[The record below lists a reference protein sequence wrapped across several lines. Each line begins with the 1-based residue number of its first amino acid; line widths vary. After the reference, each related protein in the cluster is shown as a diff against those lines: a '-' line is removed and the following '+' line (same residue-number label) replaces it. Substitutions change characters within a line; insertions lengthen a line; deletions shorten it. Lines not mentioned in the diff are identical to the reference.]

1 MLTIKNQIISK
12 ILISLFLIT
21 YFIPNFYAIDRIGN
35 QWFFL
40 SIMSFLSII
49 FIIKDQNLY
58 TKIKSTIF
66 EKSSILYLIF
76 ILWTLSSISYSYNK
90 VEALVTFN
98 QFFSI
103 FISFIIIKTLL
114 HNIPNG
120 IDFILKLFL
129 ILLTLEVFMS
139 LIPII
144 KDIENNKLLIRSM
157 DYKGAAANINITSFS
172 ILYKTP
178 ILLYFLTKEKK
189 IYIKF
194 IFIILLF
201 SIFLIIS
208 ILGTR
213 GAYIG
218 AIICVISYLAY
229 LLKTNFKTIFK
240 IKQFA
245 IVCLTLILVLLV
257 NVNLTQGGSDAI
269 SRASTISLNTQDG
282 SINSRLRYYKQGIN
296 HFIENP
302 IIGVGIGNWKFIS
315 IDYDKNNID
324 GYIVPFHAHNDFI
337 QLLAE
342 LGLFG
347 LTFYILFIF
356 FSIKKLFKNIFFDDH
371 INFLLLGSLLIYLS
385 DSMINFPIARPISQ
399 LFLITFICLISLYEK
414 KAYE

>member
-1 MLTIKNQIISK
+1 
-12 ILISLFLIT
+12 
-21 YFIPNFYAIDRIGN
+21 
-35 QWFFL
+35 
-40 SIMSFLSII
+40 
-49 FIIKDQNLY
+49 
-58 TKIKSTIF
+58 
-66 EKSSILYLIF
+66 
-76 ILWTLSSISYSYNK
+76 
-90 VEALVTFN
+90 
-98 QFFSI
+98 
-103 FISFIIIKTLL
+103 
-114 HNIPNG
+114 
-120 IDFILKLFL
+120 
-129 ILLTLEVFMS
+129 MS

-178 ILLYFLTKEKK
+178 ILLYFFTKEKK
-189 IYIKF
+189 IYIKS

-213 GAYIG
+213 GAYI
-218 AIICVISYLAY
+218 ATIICVTSYLAY
-229 LLKTNFKTIFK
+229 LLKTNFKIIFK

-245 IVCLTLILVLLV
+245 IVCLTLILVLLA

-269 SRASTISLNTQDG
+269 SRASSISLNTQDG
-282 SINSRLRYYKQGIN
+282 SVNSRLRYYKQGIN

-302 IIGVGIGNWKFIS
+302 IIGVGIGNWKLIS

-342 LGLFG
+342 LGLLG

-371 INFLLLGSLLIYLS
+371 INFLLLGSLLIYLL

>member
-218 AIICVISYLAY
+218 AIICLISYLAY

>member
-1 MLTIKNQIISK
+1 MITIKNQIISK

-218 AIICVISYLAY
+218 AIICVTSYLAY
-229 LLKTNFKTIFK
+229 LLKTNFKIIFK

-245 IVCLTLILVLLV
+245 IVCLTLILVLLA

-282 SINSRLRYYKQGIN
+282 SVNSRLRYYKQGIN

-302 IIGVGIGNWKFIS
+302 IIGVGIGNWKLIS

-342 LGLFG
+342 LGLLG

>member
-1 MLTIKNQIISK
+1 
-12 ILISLFLIT
+12 
-21 YFIPNFYAIDRIGN
+21 
-35 QWFFL
+35 
-40 SIMSFLSII
+40 
-49 FIIKDQNLY
+49 
-58 TKIKSTIF
+58 
-66 EKSSILYLIF
+66 
-76 ILWTLSSISYSYNK
+76 
-90 VEALVTFN
+90 
-98 QFFSI
+98 
-103 FISFIIIKTLL
+103 
-114 HNIPNG
+114 
-120 IDFILKLFL
+120 
-129 ILLTLEVFMS
+129 MS

-218 AIICVISYLAY
+218 AIICVTSYLAY
-229 LLKTNFKTIFK
+229 LLKTNFKIIFK

-245 IVCLTLILVLLV
+245 IVCLTLILVLLA

-282 SINSRLRYYKQGIN
+282 SVNSRLRYYKQGIN

-302 IIGVGIGNWKFIS
+302 IIGVGIGNWKLIS

-342 LGLFG
+342 LGLLG

>member
-1 MLTIKNQIISK
+1 M
-12 ILISLFLIT
+12 IT

-144 KDIENNKLLIRSM
+144 KDIENNKLLFRSM

-172 ILYKTP
+172 LLYKTP

>member
-144 KDIENNKLLIRSM
+144 KDIENNKLLFRSM

-172 ILYKTP
+172 LLYKTP

>member
-1 MLTIKNQIISK
+1 MITIKNQIISK

-21 YFIPNFYAIDRIGN
+21 YFIPNFSAIDRIGN
-35 QWFFL
+35 QWFYL

-76 ILWTLSSISYSYNK
+76 ILWTLSSIFFSYNK

-189 IYIKF
+189 IYMKF
-194 IFIILLF
+194 IFIFLLF

-218 AIICVISYLAY
+218 TIICVISYLAF
-229 LLKTNFKTIFK
+229 LLKTNFKILFK

-245 IVCLTLILVLLV
+245 ILCLTLILVLFA
-257 NVNLTQGGSDAI
+257 NVNLAQGGTDAI
-269 SRASTISLNTQDG
+269 SRASTISLNTEDG
-282 SINSRLRYYKQGIN
+282 SVNSRLRYYKQGIN

-302 IIGVGIGNWKFIS
+302 IIGVGIGNWKLFS

-324 GYIVPFHAHNDFI
+324 AFIVPYHAHNDFI
-337 QLLAE
+337 QLLVE
-342 LGLFG
+342 LGLLG
-347 LTFYILFIF
+347 LIFYILFIF
-356 FSIKKLFKNIFFDDH
+356 FSVNKLFKNSFFDDH
-371 INFLLLGSLLIYLS
+371 INFLLLGSLLIYLL

>member
-1 MLTIKNQIISK
+1 MITIKNQIISK

-21 YFIPNFYAIDRIGN
+21 YFIPNFSAIDRIGN

-157 DYKGAAANINITSFS
+157 DYKGASANINITSFS

-189 IYIKF
+189 IYMKF
-194 IFIILLF
+194 IFIFLLF

-218 AIICVISYLAY
+218 TIICVISYLAF
-229 LLKTNFKTIFK
+229 LLKTNFKILFK

-245 IVCLTLILVLLV
+245 ILCLTLILVLFA
-257 NVNLTQGGSDAI
+257 NVNLTQGGTDAI
-269 SRASTISLNTQDG
+269 SRASTISLNTEDG
-282 SINSRLRYYKQGIN
+282 SVNSRLRYYKQGIN

-302 IIGVGIGNWKFIS
+302 IIGVGIGNWKLFS

-324 GYIVPFHAHNDFI
+324 AFIVPYHAHNDFI
-337 QLLAE
+337 QLLVE
-342 LGLFG
+342 LGLLG
-347 LTFYILFIF
+347 LIFYILFIF
-356 FSIKKLFKNIFFDDH
+356 FSVNKLFKNSFFDDH
-371 INFLLLGSLLIYLS
+371 INFLLLGSLLIYLL

-399 LFLITFICLISLYEK
+399 LFLITFLCLVSLYEK
-414 KAYE
+414 KAHE

>member
-1 MLTIKNQIISK
+1 
-12 ILISLFLIT
+12 
-21 YFIPNFYAIDRIGN
+21 
-35 QWFFL
+35 
-40 SIMSFLSII
+40 LSII

-218 AIICVISYLAY
+218 AIICVIS
-229 LLKTNFKTIFK
+229 
-240 IKQFA
+240 
-245 IVCLTLILVLLV
+245 
-257 NVNLTQGGSDAI
+257 
-269 SRASTISLNTQDG
+269 
-282 SINSRLRYYKQGIN
+282 
-296 HFIENP
+296 
-302 IIGVGIGNWKFIS
+302 
-315 IDYDKNNID
+315 
-324 GYIVPFHAHNDFI
+324 
-337 QLLAE
+337 
-342 LGLFG
+342 
-347 LTFYILFIF
+347 
-356 FSIKKLFKNIFFDDH
+356 
-371 INFLLLGSLLIYLS
+371 
-385 DSMINFPIARPISQ
+385 
-399 LFLITFICLISLYEK
+399 
-414 KAYE
+414 

>member
-1 MLTIKNQIISK
+1 MITIKNQIISK

-21 YFIPNFYAIDRIGN
+21 YFIPIFYAIDRIGN

-178 ILLYFLTKEKK
+178 ILLYFFTKEKK
-189 IYIKF
+189 IYIKS

-213 GAYIG
+213 GAYI
-218 AIICVISYLAY
+218 ATIICVTSYLAY
-229 LLKTNFKTIFK
+229 LLKTNFKIIFK

-245 IVCLTLILVLLV
+245 IVCLTLILVLLA

-269 SRASTISLNTQDG
+269 SRASSISLNTQDG
-282 SINSRLRYYKQGIN
+282 SVNSRLRYYKQGIN

-302 IIGVGIGNWKFIS
+302 IIGVGIGNWKLIS

-342 LGLFG
+342 LGLLG

-371 INFLLLGSLLIYLS
+371 INFLLLGSLLIYLL